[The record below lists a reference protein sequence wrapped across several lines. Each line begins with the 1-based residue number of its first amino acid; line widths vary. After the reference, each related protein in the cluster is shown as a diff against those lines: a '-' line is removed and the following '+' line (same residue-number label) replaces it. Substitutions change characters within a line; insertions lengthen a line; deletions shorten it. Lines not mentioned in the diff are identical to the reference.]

1 MRSVWLLVFVLAF
14 PSCRPE
20 RSDIYADLPEAPGVR
35 EGAVVRYRGVQIGEV
50 RRVTFA
56 DSVVHITIRLT
67 RSDVPLRTRDGV
79 RLAAEGV
86 FGDRTLDVVPGPTSA
101 PALHRGETLHA
112 APPDTLADLRREL
125 LESRR
130 GGSHAR
136 SRCRVEARYNPARL
150 RWAGSAAGSAVT
162 RPSRPCHL
170 TCVGA
175 VGASGIRLCAW

>member
-1 MRSVWLLVFVLAF
+1 MRSVWLLVFILAF

-112 APPDTLADLRREL
+112 APPDTVADLRREL
-125 LESRR
+125 LE
-130 GGSHAR
+130 
-136 SRCRVEARYNPARL
+136 
-150 RWAGSAAGSAVT
+150 AAAAAAM
-162 RPSRPCHL
+162 RE
-170 TCVGA
+170 VGA
-175 VGASGIRLCAW
+175 AWRRDTTRHDSAGRAPRPGRP